1 MQFKENRR
9 LAWCVLGACVV
20 GSIFGL
26 GGYSIAREQH
36 RLENVFNQ
44 GVDRGETTR
53 HSMDAYLDR
62 AANCAR
68 VMGSEVQL
76 LLDADNAT
84 AQEMID
90 LAGAISD
97 GNDLNARYMA
107 YSTLQKDAD
116 LLYSAVYG
124 AELSDSQRKAFKRA
138 YDDFWGSD
146 KYIRSD
152 PYRAMASKYNSDI
165 SGFPA
170 ELVASL
176 WHVDELSSFGG

>member
-9 LAWCVLGACVV
+9 LAWAVLGVCVV

-26 GGYSIAREQH
+26 GGYGIAREQT
-36 RLENVFNQ
+36 RLVEVFNQ
-44 GVDRGETTR
+44 GAEAGETTR
-53 HSMDAYLDR
+53 RSMDAYLDR
-62 AANCAR
+62 AADCAR
-68 VMGSEVQL
+68 IMGSEVQL
-76 LLDADNAT
+76 LLGTDNAT

-97 GNDLNARYMA
+97 GNDLEARYMA

-116 LLYSAVYG
+116 LLYNAVYG
-124 AELSDSQRKAFKRA
+124 ADLDDAQRTAFKRA

-152 PYRAMASKYNSDI
+152 PYRGMASEYNSEID
-165 SGFPA
+165 GFPA

-176 WHVDELSSFGG
+176 WHVDKLSSFGG

>member
-1 MQFKENRR
+1 MRISENRK
-9 LAWCVLGACVV
+9 LAYAVLVLCVV
-20 GSIFGL
+20 ISIFAL
-26 GGYSIAREQH
+26 GGSAMVRARSQALDVFEAGTDPSLSI
-36 RLENVFNQ
+36 
-44 GVDRGETTR
+44 R

-62 AANCAR
+62 AADCAR

-76 LLDADNAT
+76 LLNADNAT

-107 YSTLQKDAD
+107 YNTLQKDAD